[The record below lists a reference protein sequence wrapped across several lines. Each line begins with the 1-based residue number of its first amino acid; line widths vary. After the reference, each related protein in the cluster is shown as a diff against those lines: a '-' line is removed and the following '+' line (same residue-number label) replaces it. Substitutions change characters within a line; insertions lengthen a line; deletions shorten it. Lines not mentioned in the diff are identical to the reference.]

1 MTAIPTFTPGHVAA
15 LAVQLGII
23 DEVDLEQ
30 LRIGMEIE
38 LEHGRRDSLTNVTDD
53 DPLLTAKIALA
64 HLRELPDYYTRL
76 AVMEAAGESRQLRV
90 RDLMSFE
97 PVTVR
102 DNAPL
107 TVADRLMSKR
117 GVRGL
122 PVVNRD
128 GILVGVLSR
137 TDVMAAASGPQGAAW
152 QGISVAATMTAPG
165 LTVGA
170 DVPLADAAARMEEHR
185 VHRLVV
191 VEPEGGLPIGI
202 LWTIDLVRAI
212 AAGGRGA
219 KPVADA
225 AGSPQ

>member
-1 MTAIPTFTPGHVAA
+1 MTAIPTFSPGHVAA
-15 LAVQLGII
+15 LAVQLGVI

-38 LEHGRRDSLTNVTDD
+38 LEHGRRESLTNVTDD

-76 AVMEAAGESRQLRV
+76 AVMEAAGEGRQLRV
-90 RDLMSFE
+90 RDLMSVE

-117 GVRGL
+117 GVSGL
-122 PVVNRD
+122 PVVDSN
-128 GILVGVLSR
+128 GVLVGVVSR
-137 TDVMAAASGPQGAAW
+137 TDLMEAARGPQGAAW
-152 QGISVAATMTAPG
+152 QGISVAASMTAPG

-170 DVPLADAAARMEEHR
+170 DVALTDAAERMEEHR

-191 VEPEGGLPIGI
+191 VEPDSGRPIGI
-202 LWTIDLVRAI
+202 LSATDLVRSI
-212 AAGGRGA
+212 AAPRQ
-219 KPVADA
+219 V
-225 AGSPQ
+225 STS